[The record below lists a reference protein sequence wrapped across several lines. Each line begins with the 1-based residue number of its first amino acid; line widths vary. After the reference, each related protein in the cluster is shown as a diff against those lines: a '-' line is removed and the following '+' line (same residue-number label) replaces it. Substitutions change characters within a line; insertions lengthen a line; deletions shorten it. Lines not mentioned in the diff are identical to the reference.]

1 MAVKFS
7 FFLPARRRVP
17 RSDSEGGSVSKA
29 GNFLETRALCLLAA
43 LLILCSTPLL
53 LGAQTAKDTLS
64 EPKVVKAGTPKIVKA
79 GKPKPTP
86 AGILYTFTNYS
97 VKEGLAHSQVGAI
110 YQDSRGNLWFGTW
123 GGGVNKYDG
132 ETFTHFTTKEGLS
145 HNDVW
150 SILEDKSGNLWF
162 GTDGGVNKYDG
173 KTFTH
178 FTTKEGLSHNSVM
191 SILEDKTGNLWFGTY
206 GGGVNKYDG
215 ETFTH
220 YTTKEACP
228 IASEHE
234 CIGGLSDNR
243 VLSILEDKSGNLWFG
258 TYDGGVNK
266 YDGETFTHFTTK
278 EACPITSEHECIGGL
293 SHNRVS
299 SILEDKTG
307 NLWFGTYDGGVNK
320 YDGETF
326 THFTTKEG
334 LSHNRVWS
342 ILEDKAGNLWFG
354 TYKGVNKYDPS
365 ATLRTGSE
373 TFTHFTTKEGLSDN
387 IVWSIL
393 EDKSGNLW
401 FGTYGGGVNKYDG
414 ETFTHFTTK
423 EGLSDNEVTSLLEDK
438 GGNIWVGTYGGGV
451 CVLHDPSAALRTGGG
466 QDSIK
471 YKWTYIN
478 TENGLADNVVVS
490 LVFDGEGYVWVGT
503 KKGLSRVNPETFEVR
518 SYGEIEGFTGIECN
532 VNASLLDSKGFLW
545 FGSRIQLTK
554 CNPKADWRNELE
566 PQTYVKGIKLFFE
579 DVAWRPPSGPARA
592 GRADAQEPSETSAQK
607 ELLEGIEFT
616 GVSKWYPLPENLV
629 LPYDKNHL
637 TFEYV
642 GISLKIPE
650 KVRYQFMLEGLDK
663 DWSPVT
669 KKTEATY
676 PNLEP
681 GEYSFKVKACNDEGV
696 WNKEPTVYSFSI
708 QAPYWERWWFYLG
721 QLLFFVLLIGG
732 TLVVSRAGKNEAII
746 TVLVIVCLFVI
757 FEYIQNLCEPFY
769 EQYVGSAPIIKT
781 LLNLLLFGVL
791 FPVQTLL
798 RRFLVGRKKKHL
810 HKKLEEV

>member
-132 ETFTHFTTKEGLS
+132 
-145 HNDVW
+145 
-150 SILEDKSGNLWF
+150 
-162 GTDGGVNKYDG
+162 
-173 KTFTH
+173 
-178 FTTKEGLSHNSVM
+178 
-191 SILEDKTGNLWFGTY
+191 
-206 GGGVNKYDG
+206 
-215 ETFTH
+215 
-220 YTTKEACP
+220 
-228 IASEHE
+228 
-234 CIGGLSDNR
+234 
-243 VLSILEDKSGNLWFG
+243 
-258 TYDGGVNK
+258 
-266 YDGETFTHFTTK
+266 
-278 EACPITSEHECIGGL
+278 
-293 SHNRVS
+293 
-299 SILEDKTG
+299 
-307 NLWFGTYDGGVNK
+307 
-320 YDGETF
+320 
-326 THFTTKEG
+326 
-334 LSHNRVWS
+334 
-342 ILEDKAGNLWFG
+342 
-354 TYKGVNKYDPS
+354 
-365 ATLRTGSE
+365 E